1 MIKYKIMKE
10 IKIYPDKSLRQK
22 VRPVEEV
29 GDGLLEDVKII
40 SDMLAKSE
48 NGAGLAAT
56 QVGLSSRLF
65 ATKDVKTQRISVF
78 INPTIEKTYG
88 SKDYIVFMNK
98 DEGKEEKKENFLE
111 GCLSFPGY
119 FGTVKRYLKID
130 ASWMEIEEGL
140 LVEKKNT
147 LEGFAAVV
155 FQHESDHLDG
165 VLFVDH
171 IKRDGGKFFK
181 EVGGKLVDWD
191 VDEVV
196 KGNL

>member
-1 MIKYKIMKE
+1 MKE
-10 IKIYPDKSLRQK
+10 LKIYPNKSLRQK

-29 GDGLLEDVKII
+29 SGGLIEDITII
-40 SDMLAKSE
+40 SDMLTKSE

-65 ATKDVKTQRISVF
+65 AKKDPRTNKISVF

-130 ASWMEIEEGL
+130 ASWMEIEEGM